1 MNNIGSEMY
10 SLMERL
16 FPICRSITG
25 DGVRETLN
33 ILKEYIPID
42 IKEVPS
48 GTKVF
53 DWEIPDEWNIKDAYV
68 KDENGNRI
76 IDYNKSNLHVVNYSI
91 PFEGRLTL
99 KELKNHLYTL
109 PDQPD
114 LIPYVTSYYEN
125 RWGFCQVYCR

>member
-1 MNNIGSEMY
+1 MNNIANEMY

-68 KDENGNRI
+68 KDEDGNRV
-76 IDYNKSNLHVVNYSI
+76 IDFKSSNLHVVSYSV
-91 PFEGRLTL
+91 PFEG
-99 KELKNHLYTL
+99 KMIFFII
-109 PDQPD
+109 
-114 LIPYVTSYYEN
+114 LIISQI
-125 RWGFCQVYCR
+125 RFLI